1 MCKIPFGYNLLLGIP
16 ATSLTLRKLDFI
28 LPHISLYIY
37 AYIYINCISFVFH
50 GLHIA
55 GTLGWGP
62 PWSLLLL
69 WDNTLPSLLIP
80 LIPLRSPQLPSQTAD
95 SRKLGESLPP
105 TSNAQPRRLC
115 LTLCGG
121 PSPSDPKWTSPASGD
136 PCLLL
141 PRPSLGGGICWVSAL
156 ERTLVS
162 YPLPDGVCRLP
173 GSTRG
178 HSGSQ
183 RPIAWREAAL
193 SHRLE
198 LCSEWRDTQQPRT
211 LN

>member
-1 MCKIPFGYNLLLGIP
+1 M
-16 ATSLTLRKLDFI
+16 
-28 LPHISLYIY
+28 
-37 AYIYINCISFVFH
+37 
-50 GLHIA
+50 
-55 GTLGWGP
+55 
-62 PWSLLLL
+62 
-69 WDNTLPSLLIP
+69 LIP
-80 LIPLRSPQLPSQTAD
+80 LIPLSITPTAASD
-95 SRKLGESLPP
+95 CRSRKLGEGVPP

-162 YPLPDGVCRLP
+162 HPLPDGVCHFP

-178 HSGSQ
+178 RSGSQ

-193 SHRLE
+193 SRRLE
-198 LCSEWRDTQQPRT
+198 LCSEWRDTQQPSTVADSEEIALPVCIPKCCHIYSSLTQTPREKYMAHRCSESWR
-211 LN
+211 L